1 MGDERKQLDAY
12 LSFVGQRAAGELKT
26 TASWLREQ
34 VLAHPDYRRDSV
46 ISDGMCH
53 DLMARCAA
61 GQYLHVGTSKEVL
74 LYYSK
79 EARFVLL
86 YS

>member
-1 MGDERKQLDAY
+1 MGDEREQLDAY

-61 GQYLHVGTSKEVL
+61 GQYLYFGTSKQVL
-74 LYYSK
+74 
-79 EARFVLL
+79 
-86 YS
+86 